1 MNSIRILA
9 PIVITEIA
17 SKMKESVVVSMT
29 GFVSDPREEANKTMI
44 QDLRMRLAPVLSE

>member
-1 MNSIRILA
+1 MSSIRVLA

-29 GFVSDPREEANKTMI
+29 GFVSDPREEAYKTMI
-44 QDLRMRLAPVLSE
+44 HDLRMRLAPVLSE